1 MKKLLFLLTIL
12 FAQNKILL
20 DQVSAIVDNKIV
32 LLSDVVLA
40 TNALAVQQNINPSIN
55 QSAYKKLL
63 NESLESMIEQQV
75 IIKMAEQDSVEVL
88 EKDIDRALDK
98 QIENLINQAGNKENA
113 ERMLGKKISDFK
125 RNYRDDIKGKLLSE
139 KYTQQLTSNI
149 SVNRKDVED
158 FYKTYKD
165 SLPILPTLYDT
176 RHLLIEFSVS
186 DDSNLKALNKIQSIR
201 EEILVK
207 NNFEDMAKQFSNDP
221 GSKEN
226 GGMLGTASRGTF
238 VKEFEQAAFTLDL
251 NILSEPIKTEFGY
264 HLIYVLDRSGEKVTL
279 KHILIRPEISEADK
293 KNTYLKAVELEKQI
307 KNKSDFLRLV
317 NEFSDDDQSRSNG
330 GFLGKIDIKQY
341 GIKELAEGI
350 QKLEINKASTPIQ
363 TEFGYHILWVDS
375 KSEGG
380 IITIEK
386 NWTQL
391 EEFALNKKKSEW
403 YNEWINDIKNNFY
416 IKRNP
421 LNYPQ

>member
-20 DQVSAIVDNKIV
+20 DQVSAIIDNKIV

-165 SLPILPTLYDT
+165 SLPILPTLYDA

-201 EEILVK
+201 EEILEK
-207 NNFEDMAKQFSNDP
+207 NNFEDMARQFSNDP

-251 NILSEPIKTEFGY
+251 NVLSEPIKTDFGY

-307 KNKSDFLRLV
+307 KDKSDFLRLV
-317 NEFSDDDQSRSNG
+317 NEFSDDDQSKSNG

-363 TEFGYHILWVDS
+363 TEFGFHILWVDS

>member
-1 MKKLLFLLTIL
+1 MKKILFLLTIL
-12 FAQNKILL
+12 FAQ
-20 DQVSAIVDNKIV
+20 NKIV

-201 EEILVK
+201 EEILEK
-207 NNFEDMAKQFSNDP
+207 NNFEDMARQFSNDP

-251 NILSEPIKTEFGY
+251 NVLSEPIKTDFGY

-307 KNKSDFLRLV
+307 KDKSDFLRLV
-317 NEFSDDDQSRSNG
+317 NEFSDDDQSKSNG